1 MTPLR
6 IALRS
11 LSRSPLFT
19 LAAVG
24 ALALGI
30 GVNTAIYSALYGLL
44 LHPKFIDDPD
54 RLSFIGADYTRR
66 GVAGGYAAVVEVNE
80 ALAARDLFEHAAVQG
95 WNNFTYTPPGGVPE
109 RLVANSVS
117 PSYFDVYGARPLL
130 GRTLRPGDDEPGRH
144 RVIVLTYAAWQRHF
158 GGDRGVVGKQML
170 LNGEPFE
177 VVGVMQPEFDWPPP
191 VEAWHPM
198 TQPPGFW
205 ETQPKLAGGYSLYV
219 RLRPGVTRARA
230 EAEMQARV
238 DRALSGREREMAR
251 EGGRLV
257 RVRSFAASVAQR
269 AQVQPAVLIG
279 AVLFVL
285 LIACANVAGLVLA
298 RGAERAPEIAT
309 RAALGAG
316 RWQLM
321 QPVLV
326 ESVCLAAAGVAGGI
340 AFAWTLLR
348 VLVAVAPAQEVP
360 ERLAR
365 LDLPVLGAAA
375 LAGLLSAAAFGL
387 PAAWQDARPLAR
399 FRGRQCGRSV
409 LVVAQ
414 VALALV
420 LLVGAGLFLRSLG
433 QMQAVD
439 AGFDMRGLM
448 TAELQAPIQRGKPGE
463 MERMA
468 QLWRSVLERLT
479 AQPGVT
485 GAALAG
491 AAPLSGGDVLYPFLI
506 PGRDLTG
513 DPFYADGRI
522 AGAATR
528 ITPGYFA
535 TLGVAM
541 RAGRE
546 FDGSPEQVA
555 VVDEALA
562 ARYFPRGA
570 VGEYLQLSPT
580 RTLRIVGVAPT
591 VRQTLPGLDANRPRF
606 YLPMLAD
613 AIPYAAFLVR
623 GSGNLGRAIRTA
635 VRDADP
641 SLAVYSAQ
649 PLEERVHKFLA
660 VKRIAAWLL
669 AFFGAAALFLAALGL
684 YGVVSY
690 SVSRRTQEIGIR
702 MALGARAQEIERLV
716 VAQGLWLASAGALLG
731 LGGAM
736 LVGRAIARQLYRVP
750 PFDPVSFGGMAA
762 LLMAVAVLASWIPA
776 RRAARVNP
784 VVALRRE

>member
-1 MTPLR
+1 MTT
-6 IALRS
+6 ALRS

-30 GVNTAIYSALYGLL
+30 GVNTATYSALYGLL

-54 RLSFIGADYTRR
+54 RLSLIGADYVRR
-66 GVAGGYAAVVEVNE
+66 GVSGGYAAVVEVNE

-144 RVIVLTYAAWQRHF
+144 RVIVLTHGAWQRHF
-158 GGDRGVVGKQML
+158 GGDRAAVGKQML

-177 VVGVMQPEFDWPPP
+177 VVGVMQPDFDWPPP

-205 ETQPKLAGGYSLYV
+205 TTQPKLAGGYGLYV

-230 EAEMQARV
+230 EAELQARV
-238 DRALSGREREMAR
+238 DRAFSERERALAR
-251 EGGRLV
+251 EGGRRV
-257 RVRSFAASVAQR
+257 RVRSFAESVAQR

-298 RGAERAPEIAT
+298 RGADRAPEMAT
-309 RAALGAG
+309 RAALGAN

-321 QPVLV
+321 QPVMI
-326 ESVCLAAAGVAGGI
+326 ESLCLAAAGVAGGI
-340 AFAWTLLR
+340 AFAWALLR
-348 VLVAVAPAQEVP
+348 LLVAVAPAQEVP
-360 ERLAR
+360 ERLVQI
-365 LDLPVLGAAA
+365 DLPVLAAAA
-375 LAGLLSAAAFGL
+375 LAGLVAAAAFGL

-399 FRGRQCGRSV
+399 FRSRQRGRSV

-433 QMQAVD
+433 QMQSVD
-439 AGFDMRGLM
+439 AGFDTRGLI
-448 TAELQAPIQRGKPGE
+448 TAELQIPIQRSRAGE
-463 MERMA
+463 PERVARFWRAVME
-468 QLWRSVLERLT
+468 QLM

-485 GAALAG
+485 HAALAS
-491 AAPLSGGDVLYPFLI
+491 ALPLTAGDERYTFTI
-506 PGRDLTG
+506 PGRDLTSEPFFDG
-513 DPFYADGRI
+513 DRI

-535 TLGVAM
+535 TLGV
-541 RAGRE
+541 RLLAGAE
-546 FDGSPEQVA
+546 FDAASGEFTVI
-555 VVDEALA
+555 VDEALA

-570 VGEYLQLSPT
+570 VGEHLQLGS
-580 RTLRIVGVAPT
+580 RLVRIAGVAPAI
-591 VRQTLPGLDANRPRF
+591 RQTLPGLGVNRPRF
-606 YLPMLAD
+606 YLPMYHD
-613 AIPYAAFLVR
+613 SVPYGAFLVR
-623 GSGNLGRAIRTA
+623 GSGDLAQAVRLA
-635 VRDADP
+635 VRDVDP
-641 SLAVYSAQ
+641 ALAVYSAQ
-649 PLEERVHKFLA
+649 PLEERVYKFLA

-684 YGVVSY
+684 YGVISY
-690 SVSRRTQEIGIR
+690 SVSRRTQEIGVR
-702 MALGARAQEIERLV
+702 MALGARNAQIVRLV
-716 VAQGLWLASAGALLG
+716 VSQGLWLAGMGAVLG
-731 LGGAM
+731 LGGSV
-736 LVGRAIARQLYRVP
+736 LVARAIARQLYRVP

-784 VVALRRE
+784 VVALRRD